1 VSERRIVARVRADGR
16 RAHAEIVPAIDP
28 TRALGPRWRLR
39 EMKAILRAS
48 RYVMVIAVAGCLV
61 MFAAVTIFGVLA
73 VLRAIVELSREG
85 TALTQVPL
93 VTVAA
98 FKILDLFLLGGIL
111 YIVALGLG
119 ALFLDAKSALPA
131 WYRVRELRDLKVVL
145 SQSVIVLLLVDF
157 LGDVLEWERGTD
169 IAFVGVGLAMVIAAV
184 AYQLREM
191 PAQREDG
198 TDSSG

>member
-1 VSERRIVARVRADGR
+1 M
-16 RAHAEIVPAIDP
+16 
-28 TRALGPRWRLR
+28 T
-39 EMKAILRAS
+39 AILRAS
-48 RYVMVIAVAGCLV
+48 RYVMVIAVAGCLL
-61 MFAAVTIFGVLA
+61 MFAAVTSFGMLA
-73 VLRAIVELSREG
+73 VLHAVVDLSRQG
-85 TALTQVPL
+85 TALTQVPV

-119 ALFLDAKSALPA
+119 ALFLDTRTALPA
-131 WYRVRELRDLKVVL
+131 WFRVHELRDLKVVL
-145 SQSVIVLLLVDF
+145 SQSVIVVLLIDF

-169 IAFVGVGLAMVIAAV
+169 IAFVGAGLAMVIAAV

-198 TDSSG
+198 ADPSR